1 MNIVIATTTTK
12 INAIFLVVV
21 LVVGTFTAI
30 SPSFIIVEVQTQ
42 KTESEIKEE
51 EKCISYNK
59 SQRLISI
66 TCKYTDFADV
76 NRQITDPKILKL
88 ETTITTNTNT
98 SDNKEKVW
106 LLNAVS
112 SIFIY
117 GLGIIVYIEASS
129 FAFSENLT

>member
-30 SPSFIIVEVQTQ
+30 SPSFIIIVEVQTQ
-42 KTESEIKEE
+42 KTETEIKEE

-59 SQRLISI
+59 SEKLISI

-76 NRQITDPKILKL
+76 NRQITDPIILKS

-98 SDNKEKVW
+98 SDNKEKV
-106 LLNAVS
+106 
-112 SIFIY
+112 
-117 GLGIIVYIEASS
+117 
-129 FAFSENLT
+129 